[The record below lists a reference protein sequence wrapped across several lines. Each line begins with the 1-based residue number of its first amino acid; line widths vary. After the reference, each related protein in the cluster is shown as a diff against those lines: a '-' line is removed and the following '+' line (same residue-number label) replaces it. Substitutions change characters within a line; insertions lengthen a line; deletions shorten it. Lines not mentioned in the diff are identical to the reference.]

1 MIYWWFV
8 ATLPFWPFFANSVE
22 DLYKGPIIC
31 TGRQYAGT
39 AIWYQLLS
47 LPVPSLQTRVL
58 PRILPLNLTDSFSS
72 KIFDPRYFTE
82 SVSHSCWTMPRAIYA
97 ASQFASQI
105 GGADGAARHRWW
117 SPAAARP
124 AARGD
129 SRAYVV
135 VRQVR
140 ACNQNQL
147 CVAHAE
153 MRLPVKPITHPSI
166 KSNQLLY
173 IFFNQTGI

>member
-1 MIYWWFV
+1 MGSDQTERSFMSCLMSRSIASTRYQYLV
-8 ATLPFWPFFANSVE
+8 PVPGTHLPYKNITKKLETHPYSVE

-47 LPVPSLQTRVL
+47 LPVPSLLNLVQTRVL

-97 ASQFASQI
+97 TSQFASQI
-105 GGADGAARHRWW
+105 GGADGAARHR
-117 SPAAARP
+117 
-124 AARGD
+124 
-129 SRAYVV
+129 
-135 VRQVR
+135 
-140 ACNQNQL
+140 
-147 CVAHAE
+147 
-153 MRLPVKPITHPSI
+153 
-166 KSNQLLY
+166 
-173 IFFNQTGI
+173 